1 MPDRAIIAL
10 LPAVA
15 LGFICG
21 IVVST
26 LQLEDTPTLLV
37 GVVGAIVVLGAGA
50 SSVFGVRADSGEKTM
65 VGALRAA
72 CAVGLFLCVY
82 LFMLGFLR
90 DGSVAAIIWLPIALA
105 LGIVMTRLGVRDRG
119 ERDEE
124 HAAPAA

>member
-1 MPDRAIIAL
+1 MPDRVIISL
-10 LPAVA
+10 LPALA

-37 GVVGAIVVLGAGA
+37 GLIGALVVVGAGA
-50 SSVFGVRADSGEKTM
+50 SSVFGVRADSWERTM

-72 CAVGLFLCVY
+72 CAVGVFLCIY

-90 DGSVAAIIWLPIALA
+90 DGSIAAVVWLPLALA
-105 LGIVMTRLGVRDRG
+105 LGIVMTRIAVRDSA
-119 ERDEE
+119 RDDRAE
-124 HAAPAA
+124 AA